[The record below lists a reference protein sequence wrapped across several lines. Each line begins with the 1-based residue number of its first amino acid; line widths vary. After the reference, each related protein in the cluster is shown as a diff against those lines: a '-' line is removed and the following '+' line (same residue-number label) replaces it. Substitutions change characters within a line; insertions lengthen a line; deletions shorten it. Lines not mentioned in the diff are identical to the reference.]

1 MNALINGLTTMEMSI
16 QEVFSNLKKG
26 DDYFKGFKF
35 DISDNIELLQKLL
48 TKETKAGDTPG
59 DFIRR
64 SHLI

>member
-1 MNALINGLTTMEMSI
+1 MEMSI

-48 TKETKAGDTPG
+48 TKETKPAT
-59 DFIRR
+59 
-64 SHLI
+64 HLAILYADRT